1 MKPKDKVVRLHQS
14 DAVSTLAELQAQSDS
29 IEEIYALVF
38 RDGGECEFFGTLDLW
53 RTATALMA
61 MLNNVFRQIFSD
73 EEDE

>member
-1 MKPKDKVVRLHQS
+1 MKDKKVVRLHQS
-14 DAVSTLAELQAQSDS
+14 DASQTLSELAADGEN

-38 RDGGECEFFGTLDLW
+38 RAGGECEFFGTLDLW

-61 MLNNVFRQIFSD
+61 MLHNVFLQIFAD